1 MEEIERPKTP
11 RRRRAAS
18 TDVDANPADGTAP
31 AKPARRRAVSKPGDE
46 AAPAVPKPARAPA
59 KPRAPRA
66 TAKPAVPDGTVHS
79 DAAQPTPARKPA
91 ARSRKPAAA
100 TVDTTPAR
108 VEAEALASAIV
119 PDAESTQASAPA
131 AVPASSPPS
140 IASPSPAS
148 SPPAMASPPLA
159 SSSTPVASASP
170 ASNPPPAASA
180 PATATGR
187 APASPVPAPAAA
199 PRPPAAAARTPE
211 HEPAAREA
219 AARASARDAAAESA
233 PAKIPSFARKPEPP
247 RPPPAAAARPADTA
261 RRPGQ
266 VLDWL
271 LARLPQRHRA
281 RAHDYLVLMRMDRPI
296 GALLLLWPTWWAL
309 WFAANDF
316 PPLGTLLIFTLGV
329 FVMRA
334 AGCVINDYADHGW
347 LDAKVERTA
356 GRPMAAGRVSKKEAL
371 ILFGGLLALAFVL
384 VLFTNA
390 LTIQLSFVGAA
401 LAAIYPFTK
410 RVTHL
415 AQVVL
420 GAAFGWSIPMAFA
433 AVTNSLPPLAWL
445 LFLANVLFST
455 IYDTEYAMVDRDEDI
470 RAGSKSTAILFGDA
484 DRAILGVLMATFV
497 LAMLLAG
504 TRAQLAWP
512 YFVGLAATIGL
523 FGYQQWLIRARERMA
538 CFAAFRHNNWVGLAL
553 WVGLAMALAMR

>member
-1 MEEIERPKTP
+1 M
-11 RRRRAAS
+11 
-18 TDVDANPADGTAP
+18 
-31 AKPARRRAVSKPGDE
+31 
-46 AAPAVPKPARAPA
+46 
-59 KPRAPRA
+59 
-66 TAKPAVPDGTVHS
+66 
-79 DAAQPTPARKPA
+79 
-91 ARSRKPAAA
+91 
-100 TVDTTPAR
+100 
-108 VEAEALASAIV
+108 AEASEA
-119 PDAESTQASAPA
+119 
-131 AVPASSPPS
+131 
-140 IASPSPAS
+140 
-148 SPPAMASPPLA
+148 
-159 SSSTPVASASP
+159 
-170 ASNPPPAASA
+170 PPP
-180 PATATGR
+180 
-187 APASPVPAPAAA
+187 
-199 PRPPAAAARTPE
+199 
-211 HEPAAREA
+211 
-219 AARASARDAAAESA
+219 
-233 PAKIPSFARKPEPP
+233 IPSFARKPEPP
-247 RPPPAAAARPADTA
+247 PQRKPAAPRPADTSK
-261 RRPGQ
+261 RSGQ

-271 LARLPQRHRA
+271 LARLPTRYRG
-281 RAHDYLVLMRMDRPI
+281 RAHDYLVLMRMDRPV

-316 PPLGTLLIFTLGV
+316 PPIGLLLIFTLGV
-329 FVMRA
+329 FVMRS

-371 ILFGGLLALAFVL
+371 TLFGGLLALAFVL

-445 LFLANVLFST
+445 LFLANILFST

-470 RAGSKSTAILFGDA
+470 RAGAKSTAILFGDA
-484 DRAILGVLMATFV
+484 DRVIIGVLMATFL

-504 TRAQLAWP
+504 TRAHLAWP
-512 YFVGLAATIGL
+512 YFVGLAATVGL
-523 FGYQQWLIRARERMA
+523 FGYQQWLIRARDRMA

-553 WVGLAMALAMR
+553 WVGLAMALAVR